1 MPDKYYNSIMDKKSE
16 TVLTQEDYDKIDIK
30 PAKPFED
37 DTQKP
42 LTSYMFLQQH
52 GYYRW
57 YQLTKDGHLL
67 RWKDELS
74 FVKNIW
80 RYIKIN
86 LDKIDVN

>member
-1 MPDKYYNSIMDKKSE
+1 MPDKIYNSILAKGSD
-16 TVLTQEDYDKIDIK
+16 TFITQEDYTKADIK
-30 PAKPFED
+30 PASPFIREE
-37 DTQKP
+37 KP

-67 RWKDELS
+67 RWRDELS
-74 FVKNIW
+74 FTRNIW

-86 LDKIDVN
+86 FAKLF